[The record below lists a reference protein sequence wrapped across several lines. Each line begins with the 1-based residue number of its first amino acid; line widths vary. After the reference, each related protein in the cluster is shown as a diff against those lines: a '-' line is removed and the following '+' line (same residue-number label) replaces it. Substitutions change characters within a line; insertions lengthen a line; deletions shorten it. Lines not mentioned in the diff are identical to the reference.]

1 MVASADKM
9 PQRRVCGIAYA
20 DSVTLGG
27 HILQHPIMSKVFLP
41 LLIAAFACVIGVLS
55 LGLSE
60 TSGRW
65 PGSVVVLVIGFC
77 LFEAVFSLRNPVLNS
92 RTADAPEVPHARWKT
107 LFLTLCAA
115 AIAALLGLLTAIVVF
130 VMAHSIWIG
139 ATQFNGGGTDRRADR
154 LILYGFFE
162 QGLGVRLFRGM
173 WF

>member
-9 PQRRVCGIAYA
+9 PQRRVCGIAHA
-20 DSVTLGG
+20 DSVTLEG

-65 PGSVVVLVIGFC
+65 PGSVVMLVIGFC

-139 ATQFNGGGTDRRADR
+139 RRSSTAAALTAALTA